1 MDETAIRRALSRIAH
16 EILEKNKG
24 IENCLL
30 VGIRTRGI
38 YLAQRI
44 AERIKEIEGVDIP
57 YGELDITHYRDDR
70 EGGGDNREAMDKAVV
85 NSNLTLPPGSSG
97 IQDKKVIL
105 FDDVLYTGRTIRAA
119 MDALMDC
126 GRPRM
131 IQLAV
136 LADRGHRELPIR
148 PDYIG
153 KNVPTSRHEQIEVSL
168 TEYDGKDEVLLG
180 IKELDASEISQLLN
194 RTAYWDNQSEKLTP
208 VLRSHFVANMFFE
221 NSTRT
226 RFSFEMAEKRLGVQ
240 VLNFTAAASSVEKGE
255 SIYDTVRTLESMGID
270 AGVVRLKPA
279 GVLQQLAE
287 KVSIPLINAGDGNN
301 EHPTQAL
308 LDLYTMR

>member
-1 MDETAIRRALSRIAH
+1 MMTAT
-16 EILEKNKG
+16 KVK
-24 IENCLL
+24 
-30 VGIRTRGI
+30 
-38 YLAQRI
+38 
-44 AERIKEIEGVDIP
+44 ER
-57 YGELDITHYRDDR
+57 
-70 EGGGDNREAMDKAVV
+70 
-85 NSNLTLPPGSSG
+85 S
-97 IQDKKVIL
+97 
-105 FDDVLYTGRTIRAA
+105 
-119 MDALMDC
+119 
-126 GRPRM
+126 
-131 IQLAV
+131 
-136 LADRGHRELPIR
+136 
-148 PDYIG
+148 
-153 KNVPTSRHEQIEVSL
+153 
-168 TEYDGKDEVLLG
+168 LLG
-180 IKELDASEISQLLN
+180 IKDLDRTEILQLLN
-194 RTAYWDNQSEKLTP
+194 RTAYWDNQAEKLTP

-308 LDLYTMR
+308 LDLYTMSKNFGELKGLKVSIIGDIMHSRVARSNLWGLTKMGAHVQFCAPDSMKAPELAEFAPYVSMEEALKADVVMMLRVQLERHATGILQSAEEYRKQYGLTEERAAKLDKNTIIMHPAPVNRNVEIDDAVVESDKSRIFPQMANGVPVRMAVMERAIL